1 MNADKLK
8 RPSKN
13 FTDKNRAEREREN
26 FISENSTDANSA
38 PENTTSVNSTRVN
51 FAAENS
57 TSKNFAAV
65 NSKSKNSAT
74 ENSISANSASEN
86 STNENFVNENS
97 ATENSASKKFTDKN
111 SAAARSVPHS
121 ELISVRDLVLRYER
135 SEILNIPSLDLNT
148 SGITALLGSNG
159 SGKSTLLRILAFL
172 QRPSS
177 GSVELWGQQTP
188 SLQTLR
194 QICLLLPEPVLLKRS
209 VEQNFKFALKSRGAL
224 AEFDERVDEAL
235 GLTGL
240 DRSFLSKKHFELS
253 SGQTQRIAFAL
264 ALAQRAKLYLLDEPT
279 NSLDLAASKLFAR
292 AILFMR
298 SRYGCGFIIAS
309 HDEKWLSAIA
319 QRSVFLHRGKI
330 CEFEYKNIFD
340 VQNGVLKFS
349 DEISLRLEEGLA
361 RARKIAIN
369 PSKILLSQN
378 PFERCFAGI
387 LHSVSLQYGSSL
399 LIKIK
404 AGDVLLKCV
413 TAQDERRW
421 SAGERIYFGFES
433 GAFLGLE

>member
-1 MNADKLK
+1 M
-8 RPSKN
+8 
-13 FTDKNRAEREREN
+13 
-26 FISENSTDANSA
+26 
-38 PENTTSVNSTRVN
+38 
-51 FAAENS
+51 
-57 TSKNFAAV
+57 
-65 NSKSKNSAT
+65 
-74 ENSISANSASEN
+74 
-86 STNENFVNENS
+86 
-97 ATENSASKKFTDKN
+97 
-111 SAAARSVPHS
+111 
-121 ELISVRDLVLRYER
+121 
-135 SEILNIPSLDLNT
+135 
-148 SGITALLGSNG
+148 
-159 SGKSTLLRILAFL
+159 
-172 QRPSS
+172 
-177 GSVELWGQQTP
+177 
-188 SLQTLR
+188 
-194 QICLLLPEPVLLKRS
+194 
-209 VEQNFKFALKSRGAL
+209 
-224 AEFDERVDEAL
+224 DEAL

-340 VQNGVLKFS
+340 VQDGVLKFS
-349 DEISLRLEEGLA
+349 DEISLRLGDELA
-361 RARKIAIN
+361 HARKIAIN
-369 PSKILLSQN
+369 PSKILLSQR
-378 PFERCFAGI
+378 PFKRCFAGI

-413 TAQDERRW
+413 TEQDERHW
-421 SAGERIYFGFES
+421 SAGERIYFGFED

>member
-1 MNADKLK
+1 MNADKLTH
-8 RPSKN
+8 PSKN

-26 FISENSTDANSA
+26 SMSENFTDANSA
-38 PENTTSVNSTRVN
+38 PENTTDINSTRVN

-57 TSKNFAAV
+57 ANKNSTAA
-65 NSKSKNSAT
+65 NYKSKNSAT
-74 ENSISANSASEN
+74 ENSISTNSASEN

-97 ATENSASKKFTDKN
+97 ATENFASEN
-111 SAAARSVPHS
+111 SAAARSVPDS
-121 ELISVRDLVLRYER
+121 ELISVRDLVLRYGR

-159 SGKSTLLRILAFL
+159 SGKSTLLRILSFL
-172 QRPSS
+172 QHPSS
-177 GSVELWGQQTP
+177 GSVELWGQQAP

-194 QICLLLPEPVLLKRS
+194 QTCLLLPEPVLLKRG

-235 GLTGL
+235 SLTGL

-340 VQNGVLKFS
+340 VQNGILKFS
-349 DEISLRLEEGLA
+349 DEISLRLEEELA

-369 PSKILLSQN
+369 PSKILLSQS
-378 PFERCFAGI
+378 PFERCFAGV

-404 AGDVLLKCV
+404 VGDVLLKCV

-421 SAGERIYFGFES
+421 SAGERIYFGFEN

>member
-1 MNADKLK
+1 MNADKQT

-13 FTDKNRAEREREN
+13 FTDKNRAERECEN
-26 FISENSTDANSA
+26 FMSENLTDVNSV
-38 PENTTSVNSTRVN
+38 PENSMSAN
-51 FAAENS
+51 FAAKNS
-57 TSKNFAAV
+57 T
-65 NSKSKNSAT
+65 SKNSAT
-74 ENSISANSASEN
+74 ENSIIANSTGEN
-86 STNENFVNENS
+86 STNKNFVNENY
-97 ATENSASKKFTDKN
+97 ATENFASEKFADKN
-111 SAAARSVPHS
+111 SAARSVPDS
-121 ELISVRDLVLRYER
+121 ELISVRDLVLRYGR

-159 SGKSTLLRILAFL
+159 SGKSTLLRILSFL

-177 GSVELWGQQTP
+177 GSVELWGQQAP

-235 GLTGL
+235 DLTGL

-340 VQNGVLKFS
+340 VQNGILKFS

-369 PSKILLSQN
+369 PSKILLSQSS
-378 PFERCFAGI
+378 FERCFAGI

-421 SAGERIYFGFES
+421 SAGERVYFGFED